1 LIGKL
6 RMELKKRF
14 VKSFIW
20 SVALYGSETWTIKA
34 ADKKHLEAFEMWIWR
49 RMLKISWRDHKTNE
63 EVLRMVEEE
72 RTLITTIRRR
82 QKTWIG
88 HILRGNGLLKDIM
101 EGKFE
106 GRRPRGRKR
115 KSMLD
120 DLKGGRTYQEMKRVA
135 MNRELWRVT
144 DP

>member
-1 LIGKL
+1 
-6 RMELKKRF
+6 
-14 VKSFIW
+14 
-20 SVALYGSETWTIKA
+20 
-34 ADKKHLEAFEMWIWR
+34 
-49 RMLKISWRDHKTNE
+49 
-63 EVLRMVEEE
+63 MVEEE

-120 DLKGGRTYQEMKRVA
+120 DLKEGRTYQEMKRVA
-135 MNRELWRVT
+135 MNRTVEG
-144 DP
+144 D

>member
-1 LIGKL
+1 
-6 RMELKKRF
+6 M
-14 VKSFIW
+14 
-20 SVALYGSETWTIKA
+20 
-34 ADKKHLEAFEMWIWR
+34 
-49 RMLKISWRDHKTNE
+49 
-63 EVLRMVEEE
+63 
-72 RTLITTIRRR
+72 
-82 QKTWIG
+82 
-88 HILRGNGLLKDIM
+88 LKDII

-120 DLKGGRTYQEMKRVA
+120 DLKGRRTFQEMKRMA